1 MKQLLPMA
9 SLLSDRPVDR
19 DGRRYSLDH
28 LGRLAVFCPAA
39 AAVGMARSGGFEPQ
53 KTRGVAVG
61 AIDCPET
68 GGALVT

>member
-1 MKQLLPMA
+1 
-9 SLLSDRPVDR
+9 
-19 DGRRYSLDH
+19 
-28 LGRLAVFCPAA
+28 VFCPAA